1 MDDLNLDFGIVK
13 ERFHSNQ
20 LSFYEISFFRRSFKM
35 TRERHMVRS
44 KENIGNVVFSRMA
57 PSAMTSG
64 DPESQTGFRFVL
76 LLRVRFAQ
84 KVCDWFSPYFLQLV
98 GLPALIIIVAKLGC
112 YSSRDVGTGTN
123 FCYFRTFSVPYGRC
137 FVMLS
142 LHSFDLL
149 YSSGLVVRLV
159 SDCEIVADLI
169 GFRCTGYRAVVLGPR
184 PSLCC
189 VP

>member
-35 TRERHMVRS
+35 TRERHMVPS

-112 YSSRDVGTGTN
+112 YSSRDVATGTN
-123 FCYFRTFSVPYGRC
+123 FCHFRTFSVPYGRY

-149 YSSGLVVRLV
+149 CSSGLVTDSFRIVELLRSWWGFVVQLV
-159 SDCEIVADLI
+159 AEL
-169 GFRCTGYRAVVLGPR
+169 L
-184 PSLCC
+184 
-189 VP
+189 